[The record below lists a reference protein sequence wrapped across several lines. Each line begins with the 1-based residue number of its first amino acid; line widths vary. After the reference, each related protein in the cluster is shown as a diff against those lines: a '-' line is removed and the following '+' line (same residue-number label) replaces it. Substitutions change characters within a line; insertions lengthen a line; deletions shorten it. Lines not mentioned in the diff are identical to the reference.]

1 MEKVLNFLLRDAVY
15 FPVIIVLLILVILR
29 EYTDIKFLKDIAGI
43 NSLILFVYS
52 LTMSIKQSREMKK
65 VVKEEKNLN
74 K

>member
-52 LTMSIKQSREMKK
+52 LTMCIKQSSQRR
-65 VVKEEKNLN
+65 KELE
-74 K
+74 